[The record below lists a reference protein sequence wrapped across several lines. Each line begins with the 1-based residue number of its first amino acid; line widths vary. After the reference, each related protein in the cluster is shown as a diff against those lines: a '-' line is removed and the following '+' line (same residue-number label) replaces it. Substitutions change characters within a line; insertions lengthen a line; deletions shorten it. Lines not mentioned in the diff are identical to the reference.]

1 MKKIYLIFLLLIG
14 ISISCT
20 KNFEDFNTDK
30 KRPVEVP
37 GGLLF
42 ANAQKE
48 LGDWTATPNVNE
60 NILKLIAQY
69 WTETTYTDEANYDI
83 ANRSIMANQFET
95 YYRDVM
101 NDLEDARKSIAAEEA
116 AGDEALAVQN
126 NRILIIDMV
135 EVYCYQTLVDY
146 FGNVPYT
153 QALDINNINPG
164 YDDAL
169 TIYKD
174 LLTRLGADVAGL
186 DAGYGSF
193 DPANDLYFGGDVAM
207 WKKFGNTLRVRIAI
221 NLADV
226 DDALAKST
234 IEGAYAGAFA
244 PGEICQINYPGG
256 TMANRMYQEMVES
269 GRHDFVPANTIVDIM
284 NTLEDPRR
292 AFYFT
297 LAPDETYVGGAY
309 GYDSPFSQYSHVA
322 DAIQAETYP
331 MVILDYTELAF
342 YLAEAAE
349 RGYSVGMTAA
359 DYYNYG
365 IGSSIVHWGGTQED
379 AVAYISQPAV
389 FYASAPGTWQQ
400 KIGTQAWLAFYIRG
414 MEGWNTWRRL
424 DYPAFNLPPAPNSD
438 DGQVPKRF
446 LYPINEQ
453 TLNRDNYY
461 QAADA
466 IGGDKMSTKLFWDK
480 H

>member
-1 MKKIYLIFLLLIG
+1 MKKIYLILLVLIG
-14 ISISCT
+14 MSISCT

-37 GGLLF
+37 GGYLF
-42 ANAQKE
+42 ANAQVA
-48 LGDWTATPNVNE
+48 LGNHTATPNVNL

-69 WTETTYTDEANYDI
+69 WTETTYTDEANYDL
-83 ANRSIMANQFET
+83 ANRAIMANQFLI
-95 YYRDVM
+95 YYRNVL
-101 NDLEDARKSIAAEEA
+101 NDLEDAIQSIAAEA
-116 AGDEALAVQN
+116 AVGDEAIAVQN
-126 NRILIIDMV
+126 NRIYIIDLV
-135 EVYCYQTLVDY
+135 EVYVYQTLVDY
-146 FGNVPYT
+146 FGNIPYT

-174 LLTRLGADVAGL
+174 LLARLGADVAGL
-186 DAGYGSF
+186 NDGYGSF
-193 DPANDLYFGGDVAM
+193 GTNDQYFQGDVAM
-207 WKKFGNTLRVRIAI
+207 WKKFGNTLKVRIAI

-226 DDALAKST
+226 DNTLAKTT
-234 IEGAYAGAFA
+234 IEEAYAGAFA
-244 PGEICQINYPGG
+244 PGEICQIVYPGG
-256 TMANRMYQEMVES
+256 TQSNPMFQEMIQS

-297 LAPDETYVGGAY
+297 MAGDTAYIGGPY
-309 GYDSPFSQYSHVA
+309 GEDCPFSQFSHVA
-322 DAIQAETYP
+322 DAIQGEKYP

-349 RGYSVGMTAA
+349 RNYSVGGTAEF
-359 DYYNYG
+359 YYNYG
-365 IGSSIVHWGGTQED
+365 IGSSIVHWGGTEAD
-379 AVAYISQPAV
+379 IIAYLSNPAV
-389 FYASAPGTWQQ
+389 NYASAAGTWQQ

-424 DYPAFNLPPAPNSD
+424 DFPAFNLPPAPNSD

-453 TLNRDNYY
+453 TLNAANYY
-461 QAADA
+461 EAADA
-466 IGGDKMSTKLFWDK
+466 IGGDLMSTKLFWDK